1 MIVGNGMN
9 WQKLVH
15 GSNIWLAASHVQLAQ
30 YMYIY
35 VTKST
40 DDGKTWTTPQSV
52 QNEIFGD
59 LMFDGSR
66 FVLVTRISHQ
76 TGILSYTQVSNDGL
90 TYTGLKAIAQA
101 GTGGAPNDFVANSL
115 AYGNGTYMA
124 VGQNNSYMFSNGNL
138 SSNTEWSAI
147 GKITTSTTIHWQKV
161 IYDGSRFIA
170 ISSGNNLSSGYVAIY
185 NDITNTWNVNTYSNP
200 IIDIAANQVT
210 SKVVAILSGTTSSCT
225 LVDVDTHAMKMF
237 RDVGYTAIAPLQDQ
251 FILVGRG
258 RYALLTH
265 TQAAL
270 TETGQLLDET
280 GMPIS
285 ADISLNAVARTES

>member
-15 GSNIWLAASHVQLAQ
+15 GSNIWLAASQVQLAQ

-66 FVLVTRISHQ
+66 FVLVTRISYQ

-124 VGQNNSYMFSNGNL
+124 VGQNNAYMFSNGNL
-138 SSNTEWSAI
+138 SSNMEWSAI
-147 GKITTSTTIHWQKV
+147 GKITTSATIHWQKV

-170 ISSGNNLSSGYVAIY
+170 ISSGNNLSSGYIAIY
-185 NDITNTWNVNTYSNP
+185 DGTSKWSVTQYSNP
-200 IIDIAANQVT
+200 VVDIAANMIT
-210 SKVVAILSGTTSSCT
+210 NKVLALLSGTTSSCSI
-225 LVDVDTHAMKMF
+225 VDVDTNAMKMF
-237 RDVGYTAIAPLQDQ
+237 RDVGYTAIAPIHDK

-258 RYALLTH
+258 RYIVSDAAASTWTENGLLT
-265 TQAAL
+265 
-270 TETGQLLDET
+270 DET
-280 GMPIS
+280 GATIS
-285 ADISLNAVARTES
+285 ADIALNAVALTES